1 MMSLTAKK
9 LVLQQIFK
17 CLYVDFKQNVSNKS
31 IYTLQIYTLQLVPMK
46 VGGNTNQAFSGAQ
59 VSQSVRLWFCP

>member
-1 MMSLTAKK
+1 MSFTAKK

-46 VGGNTNQAFSGAQ
+46 VGGNTNQAFSGA
-59 VSQSVRLWFCP
+59 